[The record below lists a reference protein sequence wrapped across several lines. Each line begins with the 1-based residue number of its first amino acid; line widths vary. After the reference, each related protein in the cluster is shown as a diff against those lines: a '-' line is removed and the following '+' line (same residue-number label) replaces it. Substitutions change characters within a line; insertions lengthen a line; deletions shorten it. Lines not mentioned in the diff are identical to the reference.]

1 MYMRDDRCQ
10 APVNGLAAQPMRAP
24 LDLAYMAA
32 TLEAVKVE
40 CKIKD
45 YPSEKQDW
53 GYFQQDLRRY
63 NPDMLVI
70 SITTPTLNAD
80 MMAAA
85 YAKRFRKDILVVTK
99 GAHNSAKDEEVLAA
113 YPDLDVV
120 IRGES
125 EFAVAEIAAADSFD
139 TVLGIT
145 LRRDGKIVR
154 TPPRPFLEDLDALPN
169 PARHLLNNR
178 LYRTPD
184 TGEPLTLIDT
194 ARGCPYQCIFCAV
207 PLVSGNA
214 IRRRSPQ
221 SIVNEIEECVRV
233 YGIRNFFFRADT
245 FTFDEE
251 WVIQL
256 CQLIIGRKLSIR
268 WGTNS
273 RATSMNEARAAW
285 MKKAGCWILG
295 FGIESGSQTSLD
307 RMKKKADLRDAQNA
321 VSLCR
326 KYGIKVY
333 MLFLIGLPWETEES
347 IRETIAFA
355 KTLDGDFLDINIAY
369 PIPGTGLYE
378 LSKKEGLF
386 TEARLHG
393 FDYARPLTKTAYL
406 STRDLVRLRRAGLA
420 SFYLRPRYGMRIFSS
435 VKSFG
440 ELLRYLGAGF
450 ALLPKIFA
458 ARSNV
463 IGPDEFM
470 RRPDIDAS
478 QLASPTVNSAMGKN
492 KPVGKSLQCPIREEI
507 AERAGPIAEL
517 VQQQVA

>member
-1 MYMRDDRCQ
+1 MKIKKALLIYPPTGMYMRDDRCQ
-10 APVNGLAAQPMRAP
+10 APVNGLTAQPMRAP

-32 TLEAVKVE
+32 TLTAAQVE
-40 CKIKD
+40 CIIKD
-45 YPSEKQDW
+45 YPSENQDW
-53 GYFQQDLRRY
+53 RNFQHDLQHY

-70 SITTPTLNAD
+70 SITTPTMKAD

-85 YAKRFRKDILVVTK
+85 YAKHFRKDILVVTK

-113 YPDLDVV
+113 HADLDVV

-125 EFAVAEIAAADSFD
+125 EFAVAEIAAAESFD

-145 LRRDGKIVR
+145 FRKNGKIVR
-154 TPPRPFLEDLDALPN
+154 TPPRPFLENLDALPN

-184 TGEPLTLIDT
+184 TGEPMTLIDT

-207 PLVSGNA
+207 PLVSGNT
-214 IRRRSPQ
+214 IRRRSPL
-221 SIVNEIEECVRV
+221 SIVNEIEECIHE

-251 WVIQL
+251 WVIQI
-256 CQLIIGRKLSIR
+256 CQLIVGRKLSIR

-273 RATSMNEARAAW
+273 RVTSLNETRAAW

-307 RMKKKADLRDAQNA
+307 RMKKSAELRDARNA

-333 MLFLIGLPWETEES
+333 MLFLIGLPWDTKES

-355 KTLDGDFLDINIAY
+355 KTLDGDYLDMNIAY
-369 PIPGTGLYE
+369 PIPGTE
-378 LSKKEGLF
+378 FFEISKKDGLF
-386 TEARLHG
+386 NEAAMHG
-393 FDYARPLTKTAYL
+393 FDYSHPLTKTEYV
-406 STRDLVRLRRAGLA
+406 STHDLVRLRRAGLV
-420 SFYLRPRYGMRIFSS
+420 SFYLRPRYGMRILSS
-435 VKSFG
+435 VKSFR
-440 ELLRYLGAGF
+440 ERMRYLGAGC
-450 ALLPKIFA
+450 ALILKLFGNT
-458 ARSNV
+458 SHV
-463 IGPDEFM
+463 TE
-470 RRPDIDAS
+470 
-478 QLASPTVNSAMGKN
+478 
-492 KPVGKSLQCPIREEI
+492 PII
-507 AERAGPIAEL
+507 HER
-517 VQQQVA
+517 